1 MSPVTKSPV
10 LYGRMARIIFA
21 SLLGVALTG
30 TQALA
35 AVSTACQPKAN
46 HSCCCPKQQAVPACH
61 MGCTDQHAP
70 EAMSAAGT
78 AQALTV
84 PAPQAIA
91 AAWLQD
97 AADLDDANASF
108 ALARCPFHPP
118 TLKRYL
124 LDRTLRL

>member
-1 MSPVTKSPV
+1 MRRV
-10 LYGRMARIIFA
+10 LFA
-21 SLLGVALTG
+21 GLLGVALTG

-46 HSCCCPKQQAVPACH
+46 HSCCCPKQQAAPACH
-61 MGCTDQHAP
+61 MGCMDPYPP
-70 EAMSAAGT
+70 EAMSAAGP
-78 AQALTV
+78 AQTLTV

-97 AADLDDANASF
+97 AADRDDANASSIV
-108 ALARCPFHPP
+108 LARCPFHPP

>member
-1 MSPVTKSPV
+1 MTTR
-10 LYGRMARIIFA
+10 LTRIAFA
-21 SLLGVALTG
+21 SLLCVALTS

-46 HSCCCPKQQAVPACH
+46 HSCCCPKQQAAPACH

-78 AQALTV
+78 AQTLTV

-97 AADLDDANASF
+97 AADLDDASASF
-108 ALARCPFHPP
+108 VLARCPFHPP

>member
-1 MSPVTKSPV
+1 MTPRAVRFF
-10 LYGRMARIIFA
+10 LAC
-21 SLLGVALTG
+21 LLGTALTA

-35 AVSTACQPKAN
+35 AASTACQPKAN
-46 HSCCCPKQQAVPACH
+46 SSCCCPKQHAAPACH

-70 EAMSAAGT
+70 EPLAVGASH
-78 AQALTV
+78 ALTV
-84 PAPQAIA
+84 PVPHAVA
-91 AAWLQD
+91 AAWLTDGLTDAQD
-97 AADLDDANASF
+97 ASSI